1 LDTSSFGVWPRL
13 LFAGTLPPAA
23 QVGFCRQL
31 LKERNYRSARP
42 AEGALQ
48 RNRIGMHTVSTPDLV
63 RSAGTILVV
72 EDFAPARRLL
82 ETLLTG
88 RGYRVLAADGGR
100 QALALAAAEPPDM
113 VLTDLKMPGGDGI
126 ELCQALKDK
135 PSTRLI
141 PVVIMTGSSEAG
153 DRMRAIDAGA
163 ADFLTKPVE
172 ATELEA
178 RVRSLVR
185 LKHFTDDLDSAEA
198 VLRSLALTVEAR
210 DAYTGGHCERLA
222 DYAIALGERLAFPAE
237 DLATLQRG
245 GYFHDL
251 GKIAISDAIL
261 LKPGPLT
268 REEYLKVQ
276 EHTVVGDRLCGDLRA
291 LRNVRPIVRSHHERL
306 DGSGYP
312 DGLKGDAI
320 PMLAQIIGIVDV
332 YDALTTAR
340 PYRAALADSVARDQL
355 WDEVKRG
362 WRRRDLVEQFL
373 ASRPQ

>member
-1 LDTSSFGVWPRL
+1 
-13 LFAGTLPPAA
+13 
-23 QVGFCRQL
+23 
-31 LKERNYRSARP
+31 
-42 AEGALQ
+42 
-48 RNRIGMHTVSTPDLV
+48 MHTVKSSDLA
-63 RSAGTILVV
+63 RSSGTILVA
-72 EDFAPARRLL
+72 EDFEPARRLL
-82 ETLLTG
+82 ETLLA
-88 RGYRVLAADGGR
+88 RQGYRVLAADGGR
-100 QALALAAAEPPDM
+100 QALAMAAADPPDM

-126 ELCQALKDK
+126 ELCRALKDE
-135 PSTRLI
+135 PGTRLI

-153 DRMRAIDAGA
+153 DRVRAIEAGA

-210 DAYTGGHCERLA
+210 DAYTHGHCERLG
-222 DYAIALGERLAFPAE
+222 DYAVALGERLALRAD
-237 DLATLQRG
+237 DLETLLRG

-251 GKIAISDAIL
+251 GKIAIPDAIL

-268 REEYLKVQ
+268 RDEYLKVQ

-291 LRNVRPIVRSHHERL
+291 LRHVRPIVRSHHERL

-332 YDALTTAR
+332 YDALTTTR
-340 PYRAALADSVARDQL
+340 PYRAALADDMARDQL
-355 WDEVKRG
+355 LDEVKRG
-362 WRRRDLVEQFL
+362 WRRGDLVEQFL
-373 ASRPQ
+373 ATRPQ